1 MLYEWDERKAA
12 VNLAK
17 HGVEFD
23 AVHGFDWETSV
34 ERIDDREDYGE
45 LRIVATGFIGVR
57 LHILVYAPSE
67 EDEDSVRIISLRKA
81 DKGEQDEYRKAQA

>member
-12 VNLAK
+12 ANLAK
-17 HGVEFD
+17 HGIPFD
-23 AVHGFDWETSV
+23 AVHGFDWETSI